1 VISIVY
7 VLCALLS
14 LLCAVLLVRAYL
26 RTRTR
31 LLLWSALCFS
41 AFAIQNALLV
51 VDKATP
57 WIDLSVARSL
67 PALVG
72 LLVLIFGLVWDS
84 R

>member
-57 WIDLSVARSL
+57 SIDLSVARSL